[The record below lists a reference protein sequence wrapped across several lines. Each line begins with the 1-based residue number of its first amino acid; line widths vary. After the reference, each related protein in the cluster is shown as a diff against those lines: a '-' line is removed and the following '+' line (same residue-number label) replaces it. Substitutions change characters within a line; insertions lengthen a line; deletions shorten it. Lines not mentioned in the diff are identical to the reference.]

1 MCDNEVRHFCNER
14 LRQDNVPQE
23 LFMTLRLW
31 DLATSAPYCHRG
43 DCSTV
48 TEAIL
53 AHGGEARAAR
63 DRFIDLPA
71 SSRRSLIDFLL
82 SLGARQIA
90 PD

>member
-1 MCDNEVRHFCNER
+1 
-14 LRQDNVPQE
+14 
-23 LFMTLRLW
+23 
-31 DLATSAPYCHRG
+31 
-43 DCSTV
+43 V